1 MLREEREELIK
12 SKYYPA
18 RMEMKRREIGIRRCW
33 TGGTGIGRYVDGLK
47 RVDPND
53 QLDVELWKSDVEID
67 RLKAKGAGIAHDDRL
82 KIGVIKGLLPPR
94 EAKRFQLFGGEGK
107 PVKLLERKDV
117 KKKKKRKELKKG
129 EAKDKKAK

>member
-1 MLREEREELIK
+1 MLREERETLIK

-18 RMEMKRREIGIRRCW
+18 RMEMKRRKIGIRRCW

-53 QLDVELWKSDVEID
+53 QLDVDLWKSDVEID

-107 PVKLLERKDV
+107 KI
-117 KKKKKRKELKKG
+117 KELKKG